1 VPDTFDGASA
11 SSAAALAGSK
21 VSDTFEV
28 ASASS
33 AGAVS
38 PGAETAS
45 DAAAA
50 GMTGSSGA
58 RRVPGTGV
66 GPRPGASSSGVSP
79 DVASDT
85 SSAETSSGSGSA
97 RAAGS
102 GWKGVGGWTRAGPA
116 GGAHASRCAGR
127 ASISRDGEPATA
139 LGPDGA
145 AHALGWACA
154 SAGALPRAGRPE
166 TMRSTSAFPVAS
178 SRTNRSVIPGRSPP
192 ALERTTTPSPRRI
205 DVPSARIRSKSS
217 DAPTG
222 FGAFVARKNP
232 SRPTWAP

>member
-1 VPDTFDGASA
+1 AAAALEGSKVPDTFDGTSGLSSASALAGSKVLGSKVPDTFDGASA

-21 VSDTFEV
+21 VSDTFDV

-45 DAAAA
+45 DVAAA

-66 GPRPGASSSGVSP
+66 GPRPGAS
-79 DVASDT
+79 VASDT

-116 GGAHASRCAGR
+116 GGAHASR
-127 ASISRDGEPATA
+127 
-139 LGPDGA
+139 
-145 AHALGWACA
+145 
-154 SAGALPRAGRPE
+154 
-166 TMRSTSAFPVAS
+166 
-178 SRTNRSVIPGRSPP
+178 
-192 ALERTTTPSPRRI
+192 
-205 DVPSARIRSKSS
+205 
-217 DAPTG
+217 
-222 FGAFVARKNP
+222 
-232 SRPTWAP
+232 